1 MSHPPAPAA
10 LRSNFGVRLT
20 QAEYERRVRLL
31 YTGVPPL
38 PTDQEVVERSQIE
51 LHMLVD
57 YRLGVDFP
65 IARRRRLWNVKHR
78 LDKHPLLVVI
88 WGFLSRPWDP
98 GTGVMGVYARA
109 LATVLNSEE
118 IRAFLD
124 LNEDDAK
131 LLRLH
136 GR

>member
-1 MSHPPAPAA
+1 M
-10 LRSNFGVRLT
+10 
-20 QAEYERRVRLL
+20 RLL
-31 YTGVPPL
+31 YTGAPPL
-38 PTDQEVVERSQIE
+38 PTAQEMVERSQIE

-78 LDKHPLLVVI
+78 LDKHPVLVVI

-98 GTGVMGVYARA
+98 GTGVMGVYART

-124 LNEDDAK
+124 LSEDDAK
-131 LLRLH
+131 SLRLH
-136 GR
+136 YR